1 MSQFKFR
8 KGDVGIWIIF
18 FCLCIVSVVEVFSAS
33 SNLTYKSGDF
43 LGPVMKHVFLLLVGI
58 GCMIGV
64 SNVQCKYF
72 KLITPLVLIAAV
84 ISLIAVGLF
93 GESTNGASRWINI
106 FGIQYQPS
114 ELAKGATV
122 LAVAQILS
130 ALQTPSG
137 ADKRALKYILWI
149 ALPICAMILLENFS
163 TALLLAIVVFC
174 MMVVGGVSWRQLGPL
189 VGIVGLIIA
198 FFLFL
203 VFVLGSVEEDKPV
216 ENESLQMT
224 ERVAE
229 KTEEPSAIG
238 KVFHRFGTWKKRI
251 LKFTDNTEVKPEDFD
266 LDEDGQVGHA
276 NIAIVNSK
284 GLGVGPGNSVQRDFL
299 SQAFSDF
306 IFAIIIEELGL
317 GGAFAVCML
326 YVILLFRVAKIANKC
341 ENSFPAFLAMGLAL
355 MLSTQAMFNMMV
367 AVGLGPV
374 TGQPLPLI
382 SKGGTSTILNCVY
395 IGMILSVSYTAKQN
409 HDLENA

>member
-276 NIAIVNSK
+276 NIAIVNSN

>member
-1 MSQFKFR
+1 MSQFKLR
-8 KGDVGIWIIF
+8 KGDIGIWIIF

-43 LGPVMKHVFLLLVGI
+43 LGPVSKHVFLLLVGI

-64 SNVQCKYF
+64 SNVKCRYF
-72 KLITPLVLIAAV
+72 KLITPLVLLIAGV
-84 ISLIAVGLF
+84 SLIVVLFF
-93 GESTNGASRWINI
+93 GESTNGASRWIPV
-106 FGIQYQPS
+106 FGMQYQPS

-149 ALPICAMILLENFS
+149 TLPICFLIFLENFS
-163 TALLLAIVVFC
+163 TALLLALVVFC
-174 MMVVGGVSWRQLGPL
+174 MMIVGGVSWRQLGPL
-189 VGIVGLIIA
+189 VGAVGLIVA

-203 VFVLGSVEEDKPV
+203 VFVLGSVDDKP
-216 ENESLQMT
+216 EKNESLEMT
-224 ERVAE
+224 ERVVE
-229 KTEEPSAIG
+229 KSEPSTFG

-251 LKFTDNTEVKPEDFD
+251 MKFTDDTEVKPEDFD

-276 NIAIVNSK
+276 NIAIVNSN
-284 GLGVGPGNSVQRDFL
+284 GYGVGPGNSVQRDFL

-317 GGAFAVCML
+317 EGAFAVCML
-326 YVILLFRVAKIANKC
+326 YIFLLFRVAKIANKC

-395 IGMILSVSYTAKQN
+395 IGMILSVSYSAKQN